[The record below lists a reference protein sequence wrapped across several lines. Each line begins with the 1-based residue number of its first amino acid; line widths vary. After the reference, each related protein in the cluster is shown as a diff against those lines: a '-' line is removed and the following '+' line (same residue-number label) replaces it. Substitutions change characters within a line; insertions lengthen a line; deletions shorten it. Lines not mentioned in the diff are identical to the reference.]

1 MSYFG
6 NWCVKT
12 DPPITPCDRQWLG
25 RGPMEDVTTH
35 KHDYSWK
42 SMKRPEIIKAQNNL
56 YPPCAAFSGNLRCY
70 IRISIYCILILK
82 NQNVYIIKN
91 II

>member
-42 SMKRPEIIKAQNNL
+42 SVKRPEIIKAQNNL
-56 YPPCAAFSGNLRCY
+56 YSPCAAFSGNLNCC
-70 IRISIYCILILK
+70 IRISVYCILI
-82 NQNVYIIKN
+82 
-91 II
+91 

>member
-12 DPPITPCDRQWLG
+12 DPPITPCDKQLLG
-25 RGPMEDVTTH
+25 RGPMEDVTTQ

-42 SMKRPEIIKAQNNL
+42 YTDRVQPIKTEDNL
-56 YPPCAAFSGNLRCY
+56 YRPCAALCGNFYGAR
-70 IRISIYCILILK
+70 
-82 NQNVYIIKN
+82 
-91 II
+91 